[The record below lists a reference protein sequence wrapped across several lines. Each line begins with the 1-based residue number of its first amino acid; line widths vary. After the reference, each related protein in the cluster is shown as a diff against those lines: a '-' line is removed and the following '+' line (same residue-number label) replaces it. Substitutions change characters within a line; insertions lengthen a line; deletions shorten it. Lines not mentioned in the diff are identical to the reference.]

1 MVKRL
6 AQVRLWFANAAYQL
20 CLGQLCTVHA
30 AYIANS
36 DVTNPTPA
44 VAPLMVSI
52 FPERDSSC
60 HFMIKHELD
69 DTGVLCKTPLG
80 HCEGQPLAGLMTL
93 QNFIEGGYEVA
104 TSRILVCVKSIG
116 ARKRCMKLGDPL

>member
-1 MVKRL
+1 M
-6 AQVRLWFANAAYQL
+6 QVRLWFAHAAYQL

-30 AYIANS
+30 TYIAHS
-36 DVTNPTPA
+36 DVMNPTAA

-60 HFMIKHELD
+60 HFMAQDQASDI
-69 DTGVLCKTPLG
+69 GIICKTPLG
-80 HCEGQPLAGLMTL
+80 HREGQPLAGLMTL

-104 TSRILVCVKSIG
+104 MPRILVCVKSIG
-116 ARKRCMKLGDPL
+116 ARKKCINLENPL